1 MAALNNSEIVTTLV
15 IYFILALIGIA
26 CSNNAPV
33 FTNIVRG
40 FFKNRYGTMLI
51 FLAFAMLAGLALTG
65 LGDAQPYTIGFVL
78 VVVALITLNYWYRG
92 SNGLATAAVSSFRAN
107 ILVMLLLIVIM
118 IGCSALVIDD
128 ERMKDIGVRAATGT
142 GVVIFW
148 ALFIYVVWQSKVLG
162 NTANL
167 LNYPVL
173 LVLLVLLSCYVFS
186 KISGIYTG
194 WLLLVIMLVIGIASA
209 VTVGYCQPFAKM
221 FSWKD
226 GNPMAM
232 FLIVYT
238 LVFTAIF
245 NLAVTYANKFPVLA
259 DGEAVSISMQAFS
272 VTMFVL
278 AVVALIVAT
287 VYVHN
292 KNGKKRITSDASGRI
307 GTSISPTSSFITSPI
322 SSSITSSS
330 STITP

>member
-1 MAALNNSEIVTTLV
+1 
-15 IYFILALIGIA
+15 
-26 CSNNAPV
+26 
-33 FTNIVRG
+33 
-40 FFKNRYGTMLI
+40 
-51 FLAFAMLAGLALTG
+51 
-65 LGDAQPYTIGFVL
+65 
-78 VVVALITLNYWYRG
+78 
-92 SNGLATAAVSSFRAN
+92 
-107 ILVMLLLIVIM
+107 MLLLIVIM

-330 STITP
+330 TITP